1 MNTYNLLAQVVPGV
15 HDSIEVSQQDS
26 SIASV
31 EDPTIALEN
40 DVKDQSSFLV
50 VTLIIVLSLLLIIFI
65 LMYLR
70 VKKHKEQLSDQLD
83 AMKSKSKLLK
93 DKVEK
98 LKETE
103 RNLKEI
109 TTRLSVVKEVKP
121 DRIEVSPVRI
131 DQAAKE
137 SIESQSSQIKDKP
150 VNNTDVEQEVKYGDS
165 FSQNGQELFILERYL
180 YDDSNEKLFK
190 FKISQDLQ
198 TASYTLN
205 DGIAKER
212 FLEKLNDSDFKKCIE
227 DVELPFTPKELK
239 VVELGS
245 LEKRGNKWYVI
256 KKLVIKVL

>member
-1 MNTYNLLAQVVPGV
+1 MNTYNLLAQAVPGA
-15 HDSIEVSQQDS
+15 HDSIEDSQQDS

-31 EDPTIALEN
+31 EDPTSALEN
-40 DVKDQSSFLV
+40 DVKEQSSFGT

-65 LMYLR
+65 LLYLR
-70 VKKHKEQLSDQLD
+70 VKKHKEQLANRLD
-83 AMKSKSKLLK
+83 VMKNKSKLLK
-93 DKVEK
+93 NKVEE

-109 TTRLSVVKEVKP
+109 ITRLSVVKEVKP
-121 DRIEVSPVRI
+121 DRIEVSPGRI
-131 DQAAKE
+131 DHAAKE
-137 SIESQSSQIKDKP
+137 SIESQSPQIKEKP

-165 FSQNGQELFILERYL
+165 FSLNGQDLFIPERYL

-212 FLEKLNDSDFKKCIE
+212 FLEKLNDSTFEKCVE
-227 DVELPFTPKELK
+227 NKELPLTPKDIT
-239 VVELGS
+239 VVEVGS
-245 LEKRGNKWYVI
+245 LEKRGNKWFVT
-256 KKLVIKVL
+256 KKLEIKVL